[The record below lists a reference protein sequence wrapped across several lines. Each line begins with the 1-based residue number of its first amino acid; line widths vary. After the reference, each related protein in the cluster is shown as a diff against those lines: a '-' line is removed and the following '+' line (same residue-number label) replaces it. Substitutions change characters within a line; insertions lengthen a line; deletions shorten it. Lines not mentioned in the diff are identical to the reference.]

1 MTLRKIPFAPG
12 FNKQA
17 TATQA
22 EGQWQDG
29 DNVRFRYGSP
39 EKIGGWSQKTTSE
52 LAGVSRQ
59 IHTFSDLNGVK
70 YVAIGTSKI
79 LAVETGGRFYDI
91 TPLDTSLTSATFSSS
106 NGSATVTIN
115 KPSHNL
121 EDGRL
126 VIFSSVTLP
135 GGGAT
140 GFSASDFI
148 TNTFEISNS
157 QSDSFQITMLSNE
170 SGTGMSSAG
179 SVTIQPYIF
188 IGPTFQTPA
197 YGWGTGTYG
206 GRVNTGVT
214 NTLNGLL
221 QDDTAGTGGSGTS
234 VTLTDATAFP
244 SAGTIQVGDELISY
258 TAKAGNDLQNI
269 TRGAEGS
276 TRSAHSTSTLVRD
289 TTNFMAW
296 NEPSSASE
304 VNLSPGQW
312 SLDNFGQILIGTIKN
327 GKSFN
332 WDPSISLALSTR
344 ATLITNAPTSTV
356 KTLVS
361 DRDRHLIFLGTETTI
376 GTSGTQDKMFIRFSS
391 QEDRNTYAPT
401 STNTAGT
408 FQLDQ
413 GTQIVGG
420 VQAKDYTLILTD
432 RAAYIMQFVGPPFTF
447 SIKQVGS
454 DCGLMSMNAIVYS
467 NGAVF
472 WMANSGGF
480 YVFDGTV
487 KSLPCSVEDFVF
499 DTQAGDLGIN
509 IESGGDLIYAGHN
522 SLFQE
527 VSWFYPK
534 SGASQVDRVVT
545 YNYAENVWTT
555 GSLART
561 SWISAGVTTLPLA
574 TEFLESRIPN
584 FPTINGATAGST
596 VLYEHETGT
605 NQVRSFTTG
614 TVTSAIS
621 SSISSGDFDLDVD
634 GDGEYFISMSRFIPD
649 FKYLNSTC
657 NVTINLRRFPN
668 DSNSSSPL
676 GPFTISN
683 STDQVNTRARS
694 RLASIEISATQVSN
708 NWRYGLFRFDSKQDG
723 RR

>member
-1 MTLRKIPFAPG
+1 
-12 FNKQA
+12 
-17 TATQA
+17 
-22 EGQWQDG
+22 
-29 DNVRFRYGSP
+29 
-39 EKIGGWSQKTTSE
+39 
-52 LAGVSRQ
+52 
-59 IHTFSDLNGVK
+59 
-70 YVAIGTSKI
+70 
-79 LAVETGGRFYDI
+79 
-91 TPLDTSLTSATFSSS
+91 
-106 NGSATVTIN
+106 
-115 KPSHNL
+115 
-121 EDGRL
+121 
-126 VIFSSVTLP
+126 
-135 GGGAT
+135 
-140 GFSASDFI
+140 
-148 TNTFEISNS
+148 
-157 QSDSFQITMLSNE
+157 
-170 SGTGMSSAG
+170 
-179 SVTIQPYIF
+179 
-188 IGPTFQTPA
+188 
-197 YGWGTGTYG
+197 
-206 GRVNTGVT
+206 
-214 NTLNGLL
+214 
-221 QDDTAGTGGSGTS
+221 
-234 VTLTDATAFP
+234 
-244 SAGTIQVGDELISY
+244 
-258 TAKAGNDLQNI
+258 
-269 TRGAEGS
+269 
-276 TRSAHSTSTLVRD
+276 
-289 TTNFMAW
+289 MAW

-312 SLDNFGQILIGTIKN
+312 SLDNFGQILIGTIKD

-332 WDPSISLALSTR
+332 WDPSVTLALSTR
-344 ATLITNAPTSTV
+344 ATIITNAPTSTV

-376 GTSGTQDKMFIRFSS
+376 GSVSTQDKMFIRFSS

-413 GTQIVGG
+413 GTQIIGG

-499 DTQAGDLGIN
+499 DTQSGDLGIN

-534 SGASQVDRVVT
+534 SGSSQVDRVVT

-574 TEFLESRIPN
+574 TEFLESRTPN
-584 FPTINGATAGST
+584 FPTINGVTAGST

-668 DSNSSSPL
+668 DTNASSPL

>member
-39 EKIGGWSQKTTSE
+39 EKIGGWSQRTTSE
-52 LAGVSRQ
+52 LAGVGRQ
-59 IHTFSDLNGVK
+59 IHSFSDLNGVK

-79 LAVETGGRFYDI
+79 LGLETGGKFYDI
-91 TPLDTSLTSATFSSS
+91 TPLDTSITSATFSSS

-115 KPSHNL
+115 KASHNL

-140 GFSASDFI
+140 GYTASDFT

-188 IGPTFQTPA
+188 IGPSFQTPA

-206 GRVNTGVT
+206 GRINTGVT

-312 SLDNFGQILIGTIKN
+312 SLDNFGQILIGTIKD

-332 WDPSISLALSTR
+332 WDPSVTLALSTR
-344 ATLITNAPTSTV
+344 ATIITNAPTSTV

-376 GTSGTQDKMFIRFSS
+376 GSVSTQDKMFIRFSS

-413 GTQIVGG
+413 GTQIIGG

-499 DTQAGDLGIN
+499 DTQSGDLGIN

-534 SGASQVDRVVT
+534 SGSSQVDRVVT

-574 TEFLESRIPN
+574 TEFLESRTPN
-584 FPTINGATAGST
+584 FPTINGVTAGST

-668 DSNSSSPL
+668 DTNASSPL

>member
-1 MTLRKIPFAPG
+1 MSLKKIAFVPG

-39 EKIGGWSQKTTSE
+39 EKIGGWSQETTSE
-52 LAGVSRQ
+52 LAGVARQ
-59 IHTFSDLNGVK
+59 IHTFSDLDGVK
-70 YVAIGTSKI
+70 YTAVGTNKI
-79 LAVETGGRFYDI
+79 LALETGGKFYDI
-91 TPLDTSLTSATFSSS
+91 TPLDTSLASCTLTST
-106 NGSATVTIN
+106 NGSPTVTIN
-115 KPSHNL
+115 KVSHNL

-126 VIFSSVTLP
+126 VIFDTVTLP

-140 GFSASDFI
+140 GYTASDFT

-157 QSDSFQITMLSNE
+157 QSNSFDITMLSNE
-170 SGTGMSSAG
+170 TGTGMSAAG
-179 SVTIQPYIF
+179 SITTKPYVF
-188 IGPTFQTPA
+188 IGPSFQTPA
-197 YGWGTGTYG
+197 YGFGTGTYG
-206 GRVNTGVT
+206 GRINTGVT
-214 NTLNGLL
+214 NQLNGLL

-234 VTLTDATAFP
+234 VTLADATNFP
-244 SAGTIQVGDELISY
+244 SAGTVQVGEELISY

-269 TRGAEGS
+269 TRGVEGS
-276 TRSAHSTSTLVRD
+276 TRSAHSTSTTVRD

-304 VNLSPGQW
+304 VTIDVGMW
-312 SLDNFGQILIGTIKN
+312 SLDNFGQILVATIAD
-327 GKSFN
+327 GKTFS
-332 WDPSISLALSTR
+332 WDPSISTALITR
-344 ATLITNAPTSTV
+344 ATVITNAPTATV

-376 GTSGTQDKMFIRFSS
+376 GSIGTQDKMFIRFSN
-391 QEDRNTYAPT
+391 QEDFNTYAPT

-413 GTQIVGG
+413 GTKIVGG

-454 DCGLMSMNAIVYS
+454 DCGLMSMNSIVYS
-467 NGAVF
+467 NGAVY

-499 DTQAGDLGIN
+499 DTQSTDLGIN
-509 IESGGDLIYAGHN
+509 IASGGDLIYAGHN
-522 SLFQE
+522 SLFSE

-534 SGASQVDRVVT
+534 SGSSQVDRSVT

-561 SWISAGVTTLPLA
+561 SWISAGVTDLPRA
-574 TEFLESRIPN
+574 TEFLQSRSPN
-584 FPTINGATAGST
+584 FPTINGVTAGAS
-596 VLYEHETGT
+596 VLYNHETGT
-605 NQVRSFTTG
+605 NAIRQYITG
-614 TVTSAIS
+614 SVTEAITS
-621 SSISSGDFDLDVD
+621 NISSGDFDLDVE

-668 DSNSSSPL
+668 ESKSSSPL
-676 GPFTISN
+676 GPFTIN
-683 STDQVNTRARS
+683 NTTDQVNTRARS
-694 RLASIEISATQVSN
+694 RLASIQISATQVGN
-708 NWRYGLFRFDSKQDG
+708 NWRYGLFRFDARPDG

>member
-1 MTLRKIPFAPG
+1 
-12 FNKQA
+12 
-17 TATQA
+17 
-22 EGQWQDG
+22 
-29 DNVRFRYGSP
+29 
-39 EKIGGWSQKTTSE
+39 
-52 LAGVSRQ
+52 
-59 IHTFSDLNGVK
+59 
-70 YVAIGTSKI
+70 
-79 LAVETGGRFYDI
+79 
-91 TPLDTSLTSATFSSS
+91 
-106 NGSATVTIN
+106 
-115 KPSHNL
+115 
-121 EDGRL
+121 
-126 VIFSSVTLP
+126 
-135 GGGAT
+135 
-140 GFSASDFI
+140 
-148 TNTFEISNS
+148 
-157 QSDSFQITMLSNE
+157 
-170 SGTGMSSAG
+170 
-179 SVTIQPYIF
+179 
-188 IGPTFQTPA
+188 
-197 YGWGTGTYG
+197 
-206 GRVNTGVT
+206 
-214 NTLNGLL
+214 
-221 QDDTAGTGGSGTS
+221 
-234 VTLTDATAFP
+234 
-244 SAGTIQVGDELISY
+244 
-258 TAKAGNDLQNI
+258 
-269 TRGAEGS
+269 
-276 TRSAHSTSTLVRD
+276 
-289 TTNFMAW
+289 MAW

-332 WDPSISLALSTR
+332 WDPSVTLALSTR
-344 ATLITNAPTSTV
+344 ATIITNAPTSTV

-376 GTSGTQDKMFIRFSS
+376 GSPSTQDKMFIRFSS

-499 DTQAGDLGIN
+499 DTQSGDLGIN

-668 DSNSSSPL
+668 DTNASSPL

>member
-1 MTLRKIPFAPG
+1 MSLKKIAFVPG

-39 EKIGGWSQKTTSE
+39 EKIGGWSQETTSE
-52 LAGVSRQ
+52 LAGVARQ

-70 YVAIGTSKI
+70 YTAIGTNKI
-79 LAVETGGRFYDI
+79 LALETGGKFYDI
-91 TPLDTSLTSATFSSS
+91 TPLDTSLASCTFTST
-106 NGSATVTIN
+106 NGSSTVTIN
-115 KPSHNL
+115 KTSHNL

-126 VIFSSVTLP
+126 VLFESVTLP

-140 GFSASDFI
+140 GYSASDFT
-148 TNTFEISNS
+148 TNTFEISNA
-157 QSDSFQITMLSNE
+157 QSNSFDITMLSNE
-170 SGTGMSSAG
+170 TGTGMTAAG
-179 SVTIQPYIF
+179 SVTTKPYVF
-188 IGPTFQTPA
+188 IGPSFQTPA
-197 YGWGTGTYG
+197 YGFGTGTYG
-206 GRVNTGVT
+206 GRINTGIT
-214 NTLNGLL
+214 NTLNGALL
-221 QDDTAGTGGSGTS
+221 DDSNGTGGSGTS
-234 VTLTDATAFP
+234 ITLNDASAFP
-244 SAGTIQVGDELISY
+244 NSGTIQVGNELITY
-258 TAKAGNDLQNI
+258 TAKSSNDLQNI
-269 TRGAEGS
+269 TRQAEGS
-276 TRSAHSTSTLVRD
+276 ERSAHSDGATVRD

-304 VNLSPGQW
+304 VTIGVGMW
-312 SLDNFGQILIGTIKN
+312 SLDNFGQILTASIKD
-327 GKSFN
+327 GKSFS
-332 WDPSISLALSTR
+332 WDPSISTALTTR
-344 ATLITNAPTSTV
+344 ATIITNAPTATV

-376 GTSGTQDKMFIRFSS
+376 GSIGTQDKMFIRFSN
-391 QEDRNTYAPT
+391 QEDLNTYAPT

-413 GTQIVGG
+413 GTAIIGG

-454 DCGLMSMNAIVYS
+454 DCGLMSMNSIVYS
-467 NGAVF
+467 NGAVY

-499 DTQAGDLGIN
+499 DTQGTDLGIN
-509 IESGGDLIYAGHN
+509 ISSGSELIYAGHN
-522 SLFQE
+522 SLFSE

-534 SGASQVDRVVT
+534 SGSSQVDRVVS

-561 SWISAGVTTLPLA
+561 SWMSAGVTDLPRA
-574 TEFLESRIPN
+574 TEFLQTRTPN
-584 FPTINGATAGST
+584 FPTINGATAGAS
-596 VLYEHETGT
+596 VLYNHETGT
-605 NQVRSFTTG
+605 NAVRQYTTG
-614 TVTSAIS
+614 SVTSAITS
-621 SSISSGDFDLDVD
+621 NISSGDFDLDVE

-668 DSNSSSPL
+668 ETKSSSPL
-676 GPFTISN
+676 GPFTIN
-683 STDQVNTRARS
+683 NTTDQVNTRARS
-694 RLASIEISATQVSN
+694 RLASIQISATQVDN
-708 NWRYGLFRFDSKQDG
+708 NWRYGLFRFDARPDG